1 MILKEVVMTTQTI
14 DEQVSILHF
23 WWMQEMFSP
32 QKLPN
37 RTPLSTRPVDERVV
51 TWTPSDPLP
60 WTILAPPKPWK
71 GLPRVWQHSV
81 YLGLYDLEVTYE
93 RLQRVFGVDP
103 NAYDERPPGKSA
115 CAAFM
120 VDSQG
125 RYMPKTSVLSSA
137 LWAVAKIEQSGRRK
151 MVVLDGFPQ
160 ATAGFSDAVDGYEG
174 KRREALRADRP
185 PVQDAN
191 SLQEILRIAHRWAH
205 VTGVPG
211 LAADLFLIKSR
222 AISASEESVPN
233 SDFLNSFYL
242 DDLATVR
249 ADIASTR
256 SVGAALDAY
265 LTPDRAIDVRDRVD
279 VIASPEAVDEG
290 AVIDRLPAGRWP
302 ASPKHALALS
312 QQFAVNQAINEL
324 ASAPGMMGVNG
335 PPGTG
340 KTTMLR
346 DILAGNVVERAS
358 LLARLHRPEDAFT
371 GVVHEWTGKG
381 GFRRAVSKLRP
392 ELIGF
397 EMVVASENNRAV
409 ENVTTEIPACG
420 AIADQWRG
428 NADYFADIATAV
440 MGGKAG
446 DGDEPADRAWGL
458 IAAKLGNKSNR
469 NNFCSEFWYDKEG
482 RNGKAEKPRMQTRLK
497 QWRGID
503 FSEKAW
509 ERECAVFL
517 SAEQRVNALVE
528 SRRQAQ
534 ERLRSLPQ
542 VARIVQGYEAQI
554 RHIDEELRTVRC
566 EQQESAGRQAM
577 AADILST
584 AMARHNRQAEIKPNF
599 VEAIL
604 SLGSALRDWRTSLAP
619 ITADLHAAEQHHLET
634 MGRTRQLADRVTHLT
649 RELDSVR
656 ARFESGSRQLANL
669 RIACE
674 ADREHYKSS
683 YPGDAWIGDQ
693 RELHAPW
700 LDAELDTARSEL
712 FFAALKLHQ
721 DFCSHTSATMLKGL
735 RAAVEVLSGACPPSL
750 EAEKQQAA
758 WELFFLVVPMVSTTF
773 ASVDRMF
780 GKLGRE
786 SIGWLFIDEAGQ
798 ASPQCA
804 TGAIWRAKRV
814 VAVGDPLQLQ
824 PIVTIPQKAQR
835 DLAQAFGISSTWLA
849 PQASVQTLADRISTH
864 GTTLQQGDQDVW
876 VSAPLKVHRRCD
888 DPMFTLCN
896 RIAYNG
902 IMINGVHRSSDDD
915 LFDSAKGP
923 LIAASQW
930 IDEPAKTPGTH
941 LQRNQIDRL
950 ERLIREL
957 QKSGIPA
964 SEIIAI
970 SPFRA
975 VADALERLGA
985 KYPGLSAG
993 TIHTSQ
999 GREAAVVVFVLGGDP
1014 EKPGAKAWAAS
1025 TVNLVNVA
1033 ASRAKRR
1040 LYVIGDRKKWA
1051 EHNYFCQLAAALA
1064 PHPAT
1069 DDQPRESGRA
1079 GCSE

>member
-1 MILKEVVMTTQTI
+1 MILKEVVMTPQKL
-14 DEQVSILHF
+14 DEQVSILHY
-23 WWMQEMFSP
+23 WWMLEMFSP
-32 QKLPN
+32 QKLPK

-51 TWTPSDPLP
+51 SWKPADPLP
-60 WTILAPPKPWK
+60 WEALAPPKPWK
-71 GLPRVWQHSV
+71 GRPRVWQHSV

-93 RLQRVFGVDP
+93 RLQRVFGVDT

-120 VDSQG
+120 VNSQG
-125 RYMPKTSVLSSA
+125 RYMPTTSVLSSA
-137 LWAVAKIEQSGRRK
+137 LWAVAKIEQAGPRRV
-151 MVVLDGFPQ
+151 VVLDGFPQ
-160 ATAGFSDAVDGYEG
+160 AAAGFSDAVDDYEG
-174 KRREALRADRP
+174 KRREAAGEDRP
-185 PVQDAN
+185 PAQDAC
-191 SLQEILRIAHRWAH
+191 SMQEILSIAHRWAN

-211 LAADLFLIKSR
+211 LATSLFLIKSR
-222 AISASEESVPN
+222 AILASEETVPDN
-233 SDFLNSFYL
+233 DFLNSFYL
-242 DDLATVR
+242 DGLAAVR

-265 LTPDRAIDVRDRVD
+265 LTPDRTIDVRAQVD
-279 VIASPEAVDEG
+279 VIASPHAVDAG
-290 AVIDRLPAGRWP
+290 VVIDRLPAGRWP
-302 ASPKHALALS
+302 SEPKHGLALS

-324 ASAPGMMGVNG
+324 APTHGLMGVNG

-346 DILAGNVVERAS
+346 DILAGNVVARAS
-358 LLARLHRPEDAFT
+358 LLAKLKRPNDAFT
-371 GVVHEWTGKG
+371 GVVHEWTDKDGW
-381 GFRRAVSKLRP
+381 RRTVPKLRP

-397 EMVVASENNRAV
+397 EMVVASANNRAV
-409 ENVTTEIPACG
+409 ENVTVEIPACE
-420 AIADQWRG
+420 AIAGQWRG
-428 NADYFADIATAV
+428 GADYFADIATAV
-440 MGGKAG
+440 MGGKSEGG
-446 DGDEPADRAWGL
+446 DGASVRAWGL
-458 IAAKLGNKSNR
+458 VAAKLGNKGNR
-469 NNFCSEFWYDKEG
+469 NKFRSEFWYDKASRRG
-482 RNGKAEKPRMQTRLK
+482 AVSVPRMQTRLK
-497 QWRGID
+497 QWSGIA
-503 FSEKAW
+503 FSPKDWAQA
-509 ERECAVFL
+509 CAVFK
-517 SAEQRVNALVE
+517 SAEQRVEALVG

-534 ERLRSLPQ
+534 ERLRSLPGL
-542 VARIVQGYEAQI
+542 ARRVECYEAQM
-554 RHIDEELRTVRC
+554 RHLDEGLRAARC
-566 EQQESAGRQAM
+566 EQQESAGREAV
-577 AADILST
+577 AAEILGNVVE
-584 AMARHNRQAEIKPNF
+584 RHNRQVEIKPNF
-599 VEAIL
+599 IEAIL
-604 SLGSALRDWRTSLAP
+604 SLGRALHDWRASLAP
-619 ITADLHAAEQHHLET
+619 ITADLHAAEQRHLEAVLHA
-634 MGRTRQLADRVTHLT
+634 RQLADSVAHRT

-656 ARFESGSRQLANL
+656 AKLEQQKMELANL
-669 RIACE
+669 RSACE
-674 ADREHYKSS
+674 ADREHYGSS
-683 YPGDAWIGDQ
+683 YPGEAWSGDQ

-721 DFCSHTSATMLKGL
+721 DFFAHTAHTMQNGL
-735 RAAVEVLSGACPPSL
+735 RAAMDVIAGVCPSRL

-758 WELFFLVVPMVSTTF
+758 WELFFLVVPLVSTTF

-786 SIGWLFIDEAGQ
+786 SVGWLLIDEAGQ
-798 ASPQCA
+798 ASPQWA
-804 TGAIWRAKRV
+804 AGAIWRAKRV

-835 DLAQAFGISSTWLA
+835 DLAQGFGVSSTWLA
-849 PQASVQTLADRISTH
+849 PQASVQTLADRISRY
-864 GTTLQQGDQDVW
+864 GTTLYQGGQDVW

-896 RIAYNG
+896 RIAYNE

-915 LFDSAKGP
+915 LFDSARGP

-941 LQRNQIDRL
+941 LQRNQIARL
-950 ERLIREL
+950 ERLIRYL
-957 QKSGIPA
+957 QKMGIPA
-964 SEIIAI
+964 TEIIAI

-975 VADALERLGA
+975 VANALGRLEA

-1040 LYVIGDRKKWA
+1040 LYVIGDHKKWA
-1051 EHNYFCQLAAALA
+1051 EHNYFSQLAAALA
-1064 PHPAT
+1064 PPPPAGG
-1069 DDQPRESGRA
+1069 DDQLSGRGRA
-1079 GCSE
+1079 G